1 MNKDNFELKQVKI
14 SDLKM
19 GPIRHETLPDDFIQR
34 VKDFK
39 QALAE
44 VETSSLESTLDNF
57 QRDANPETELQLWE
71 HMAKVYQWTV
81 VANAGK
87 LDLPQ
92 KKEVL
97 NLVLGLSMGQRDFS
111 HLKLLSKEIIDEV
124 KDRYQYE

>member
-1 MNKDNFELKQVKI
+1 MTGVQTCAL
-14 SDLKM
+14 
-19 GPIRHETLPDDFIQR
+19 PIFQR